1 LHFAGIASCERGRR
15 SAQTPQINL
24 TRAGLRLTQGAF
36 AMLYRFTL
44 ALLLSLQLAGCMTP
58 PTDLDL
64 SLSRPTLQRKYMVAI
79 HPLTEAIAINQ
90 LHPWEVQITSPAGE
104 PVLQAHIDVD
114 GGMPQHGHGLPTQP
128 RITQELG
135 GGRYLL
141 EGMKFSMAG
150 WWEIKLKLQTAQR
163 GADTVT
169 FNKVIAL
176 PAAKKI

>member
-1 LHFAGIASCERGRR
+1 
-15 SAQTPQINL
+15 
-24 TRAGLRLTQGAF
+24 
-36 AMLYRFTL
+36 MLYRFTL
-44 ALLLSLQLAGCMTP
+44 ALLLSLQLSGCMTP
-58 PTDLDL
+58 PTHLDQ
-64 SLSRPTLQRKYMVAI
+64 SLARPTLQRKYLVAI

-90 LHPWEVQITSPAGE
+90 LHQWEVKITSPAGE

-128 RITQELG
+128 RVTQELG

-141 EGMKFSMAG
+141 EGMKFSMTG
-150 WWEIKLKLQTAQR
+150 WWEIRLKLQTAER

-176 PAAKKI
+176 PATNKI

>member
-1 LHFAGIASCERGRR
+1 LFA
-15 SAQTPQINL
+15 SAAGATPKRPDSQINL
-24 TRAGLRLTQGAF
+24 TRPVLRLTQGTF
-36 AMLYRFTL
+36 AMFHRFIL
-44 ALLLSLQLAGCMTP
+44 PLLLSMQLAGCVTP
-58 PTDLDL
+58 PTNLDQ

-79 HPLTEAIAINQ
+79 HPLNEAIAINQ
-90 LHPWEVQITSPAGE
+90 LHQWEVKITSPAGE

-141 EGMKFSMAG
+141 EGMKFSMTG
-150 WWEIKLKLQTAQR
+150 WWEINLKLQTAER
-163 GADTVT
+163 GVDTVT

-176 PAAKKI
+176 PAANKS